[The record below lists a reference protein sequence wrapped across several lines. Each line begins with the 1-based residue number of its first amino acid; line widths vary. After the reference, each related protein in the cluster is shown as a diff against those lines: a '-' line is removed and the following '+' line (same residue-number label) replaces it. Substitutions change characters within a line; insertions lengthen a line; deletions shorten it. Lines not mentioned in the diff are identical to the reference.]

1 MGREVISKNDV
12 AILRERLQELADLR
26 QKLGAVA
33 GGGPPVPEITE
44 DKYKDRLLKYIPA
57 DIIAIYL
64 TLQGFVAMLRDPAP
78 IRALHWVMF
87 VIILVI
93 TIPWQRKVAKIG
105 KWTQV
110 SIGTGAFIVWAITV
124 GEPFTA
130 TNLGLW
136 YQSAYGAMILALYTF
151 LIPLWEIA

>member
-12 AILRERLQELADLR
+12 ANLKAQLQELDDLR
-26 QKLGAVA
+26 KKLGAVA
-33 GGGPPVPEITE
+33 GGGPPAPEITE

-57 DIIAIYL
+57 DVIAIYL
-64 TLQGFVAMLRDPAP
+64 TLQGFVAMLHDPAP
-78 IRALHWVMF
+78 IRALHWVVF
-87 VIILVI
+87 AIILII

-110 SIGTGAFIVWAITV
+110 WIGTGAFVVWAITV

-130 TNLGLW
+130 TNLGVW
-136 YQSAYGAMILALYTF
+136 YQSAYGAIILALYTF

>member
-12 AILRERLQELADLR
+12 ANLHKQLQELADLR

-33 GGGPPVPEITE
+33 AAGAPLPDVTE

-57 DIIAIYL
+57 DVIAIYL
-64 TLQGFVAMLRDPAP
+64 TLQGFVAMLNNPAP
-78 IRALHWVMF
+78 IRALHWAVF
-87 VIILVI
+87 GIILVI

-105 KWTQV
+105 KWAQV
-110 SIGTGAFIVWAITV
+110 WIGVGAFIVLAITV

-130 TNLGLW
+130 ANLGVW